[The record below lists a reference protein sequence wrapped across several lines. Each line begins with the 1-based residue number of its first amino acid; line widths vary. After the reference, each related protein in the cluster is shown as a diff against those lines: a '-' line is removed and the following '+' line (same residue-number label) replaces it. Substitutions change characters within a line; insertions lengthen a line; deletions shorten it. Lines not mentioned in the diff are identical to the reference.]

1 LDSSRLVAQLVL
13 KTVSLI
19 KILLVS
25 FMLLGAVEGST
36 QSYKLEIQW
45 SGPPPQKVKL
55 DLKDS
60 YTDSLKVILE
70 LRTIRQFLLDV
81 GYLTA
86 GVDSVSWSE
95 KTATATFY
103 AGKLYEWAELK
114 PGNVPEEYLS
124 KIGYREKVYR
134 NEKFSP
140 SKFSGLVEGLL
151 KMGEYNGYPFA
162 EVRLDSVKFQ
172 NNGIRAE
179 LNLNRNDF
187 FVIDSLILKGDS
199 ETNRTYIENH
209 LGIKIGMAYNQSLL
223 NRIPTRLKELPFV
236 TVIKPYEIGM
246 RPGKADI
253 YLYLENKKASNFDG
267 VLGVLPDSETDE
279 IILTG
284 DIRLNLLNSFK
295 RGEKINLQWQRLQTR
310 TQQLD
315 LNFEYPFLFN
325 TPLGVQFQFNLYR
338 QDTIFS
344 QVNSRAGIQY
354 FFLGA
359 NSAEVYYENNQ
370 ANVLSTSIQSLDR
383 YVDSRTNMFGLG
395 FESSNLDYRFNPRSG
410 YFIEARAAAGQK
422 EILRNQQIDDSEY
435 EDIDLKSDIYNGH
448 FNGGFYL
455 PFGKRST
462 LLIRMRSAIILND
475 NLFRNELYR
484 IGGLKTL
491 RGFNEQAIFAS
502 SYAIGTI
509 EYRFILEE
517 NSNIFAFFD
526 QGWYEDRV
534 RADAIRDTPFGFGAG
549 ISFET
554 GAGIFSLTY
563 ALGKQFDN
571 EIQVRDGKIHF
582 GFISFF

>member
-1 LDSSRLVAQLVL
+1 LLDSTEANS
-13 KTVSLI
+13 
-19 KILLVS
+19 
-25 FMLLGAVEGST
+25 
-36 QSYKLEIQW
+36 QSYDLEIDW
-45 SGPPPQKVKL
+45 AGTLPERV
-55 DLKDS
+55 DL
-60 YTDSLKVILE
+60 SLKETYADSVSIVQE
-70 LRTIRQFLLDV
+70 LRNIKQYLIDS

-86 GVDSVSWSE
+86 GVDSVKWIDN
-95 KTATATFY
+95 KAVAHFY
-103 AGKLYEWAELK
+103 SGELFEWAELK

-124 KIGYREKVYR
+124 KIGYREKLYR
-134 NEKFSP
+134 SEKFSP
-140 SKFSGLVEGLL
+140 SKLSGLVKGLL
-151 KMGEYNGYPFA
+151 QMGENNGYPFA
-162 EVRLDSVKFQ
+162 EINLDSVQIEK
-172 NNGIRAE
+172 NGISAV
-179 LNLNRNDF
+179 LNLVRNDF
-187 FVIDSLILKGDS
+187 FVIDSLVLKGEC
-199 ETNRTYIENH
+199 ETNRAYIENH
-209 LGIKIGMAYNQSLL
+209 LGIKIGMAYDQDVL
-223 NRIPTRLKELPFV
+223 RKIPTRLKELPFL
-236 TVIKPYEIGM
+236 TVIKPYEVGM

-267 VLGVLPDSETDE
+267 VLGILPDSETDE

-295 RGEKINLQWQRLQTR
+295 QGERINLQWQRLQTR

-315 LNFEYPFLFN
+315 LAFEYPFLFN
-325 TPLGVQFQFNLYR
+325 TPLGTEFQFNLYR

-344 QVNSRAGIQY
+344 QVNSRVGIQY
-354 FFLGA
+354 YFLGS

-370 ANVLSTSIQSLDR
+370 ANVLSTSIQSIDR
-383 YVDSRTNMFGLG
+383 YVDSRTNLFGLG
-395 FESSNLDYRFNPRSG
+395 LKTSDLDYRFNPRSG
-410 YFIEARAAAGQK
+410 YFLEARAAAGQK

-435 EDIDLKSDIYNGH
+435 EDVELKSDIYNGH
-448 FNGGFYL
+448 FHGGLYV
-455 PFGKRST
+455 PFAKRST
-462 LLIRMRSAIILND
+462 VLIRMRSATLLND
-475 NLFRNELYR
+475 NLFRNEIYR

-502 SYAIGTI
+502 SYAIATL

-517 NSNIFAFFD
+517 NSNIFVFFD
-526 QGWYEDRV
+526 QAWYEDRV

>member
-1 LDSSRLVAQLVL
+1 LLYALDAFPQSSYIDVNWVGNPPEKININLDEPYADSTSVIQEL
-13 KTVSLI
+13 KSIRQSL
-19 KILLVS
+19 
-25 FMLLGAVEGST
+25 
-36 QSYKLEIQW
+36 
-45 SGPPPQKVKL
+45 L
-55 DLKDS
+55 DL
-60 YTDSLKVILE
+60 
-70 LRTIRQFLLDV
+70 

-86 GVDSVSWSE
+86 SIDSVSWAEDTSR
-95 KTATATFY
+95 AYIY
-103 AGKLYEWAELK
+103 AGRLHQWAELK

-134 NEKFSP
+134 GEKFSP
-140 SKFSGLVEGLL
+140 SGFSNLVEGLL
-151 KMGEYNGYPFA
+151 KMGENNGYPFA
-162 EVRLDSVKFQ
+162 ELSLDSILIEEE
-172 NNGIRAE
+172 GISAR
-179 LNLNRNDF
+179 LNLNRNTF
-187 FVIDSLILKGDS
+187 FVIDSLVLKGDN
-199 ETNRTYIENH
+199 EANRTYIENH
-209 LGIKIGMAYNQSLL
+209 LGLKMGMAYDQSLL
-223 NRIPTRLKELPFV
+223 NKIPTRLKELPFV
-236 TVIKPYEIGM
+236 SVIKPYEIGM
-246 RPGKADI
+246 RPGKADV

-279 IILTG
+279 IIITG

-338 QDTIFS
+338 QDTLFS
-344 QVNSRAGIQY
+344 QVNSMAGVQY
-354 FFLGA
+354 YFLGA
-359 NSAEVYYENNQ
+359 NSAEIYYENNQ

-383 YVDSRTNMFGLG
+383 YVDSRTNLFGIGLNT
-395 FESSNLDYRFNPRSG
+395 SDLDYRFNPRRG

-435 EDIDLKSDIYNGH
+435 EGIDLKSDIYNGRFH
-448 FNGGFYL
+448 GGLYI

-462 LLIRMRSAIILND
+462 ILVRMRSATLLND

>member
-1 LDSSRLVAQLVL
+1 MSSRPIVPFVL
-13 KTVSLI
+13 KTRILIKLFFFLTLSLCGLESFAQPYFLEVDWIDSQPTDFDFKIAEEYSDSALVIQDLKNIKESLI
-19 KILLVS
+19 D
-25 FMLLGAVEGST
+25 LGH
-36 QSYKLEIQW
+36 
-45 SGPPPQKVKL
+45 
-55 DLKDS
+55 
-60 YTDSLKVILE
+60 
-70 LRTIRQFLLDV
+70 
-81 GYLTA
+81 LTA
-86 GVDSVSWSE
+86 GVDSVTWSQDTS
-95 KTATATFY
+95 TAY
-103 AGKLYEWAELK
+103 IYSGKLFEWAELR

-124 KIGYREKVYR
+124 KIGFREKLYR
-134 NEKFSP
+134 GERFSP
-140 SKFSGLVEGLL
+140 VALSRLVGELL
-151 KMGEYNGYPFA
+151 KIGENNGYPFA
-162 EVRLDSVKFQ
+162 QVNLDSIQIV
-172 NNGIRAE
+172 NDGIRAQ
-179 LNLNRNDF
+179 LQLNRNDF

-199 ETNRTYIENH
+199 ETNRAYIENH
-209 LGIKIGMAYNQSLL
+209 LSLKMGMAYNQGLL
-223 NRIPTRLKELPFV
+223 NKIPTRLKELPFIS
-236 TVIKPYEIGM
+236 VIKPYEVGM

-279 IILTG
+279 IIITG

-325 TPLGVQFQFNLYR
+325 TPIGAQFQFNLYR
-338 QDTIFS
+338 QDTLFS
-344 QVNSRAGIQY
+344 QVNSRIGVQY
-354 FFLGA
+354 YFLGS

-370 ANVLSTSIQSLDR
+370 ANVLSSSIQSLDR
-383 YVDSRTNMFGLG
+383 YVDSRTNLFGLG
-395 FESSNLDYRFNPRSG
+395 VNTSDLDYRFNPRQG

-435 EDIDLKSDIYNGH
+435 EDINLKSDIYNGN
-448 FNGGFYL
+448 FTGGIYI

-462 LLIRMRSAIILND
+462 VLLRMRSATLLNE
-475 NLFRNELYR
+475 NLFRNELFR

-509 EYRFILEE
+509 EYRFLLEQ
-517 NSNIFAFFD
+517 NSNLFLFFD

-534 RADAIRDTPFGFGAG
+534 RADAVRDAPFGFGAG

-571 EIQVRDGKIHF
+571 EIQFRDGKIHF

>member
-1 LDSSRLVAQLVL
+1 MKTRFLIKLILFSSILLYALDAFPQSSYIDVNWVGNPPEKININLDEPYADSTSVIQEL
-13 KTVSLI
+13 KSIRQSLI
-19 KILLVS
+19 
-25 FMLLGAVEGST
+25 
-36 QSYKLEIQW
+36 
-45 SGPPPQKVKL
+45 
-55 DLKDS
+55 DL
-60 YTDSLKVILE
+60 
-70 LRTIRQFLLDV
+70 

-86 GVDSVSWSE
+86 SVDSVSWAEDTSRVYI
-95 KTATATFY
+95 Y
-103 AGKLYEWAELK
+103 AGQLYQWAELN

-134 NEKFSP
+134 GEKFSP
-140 SKFSGLVEGLL
+140 SGFSNLVEGLL
-151 KMGEYNGYPFA
+151 KMGENNGYPFA
-162 EVRLDSVKFQ
+162 ELSLDSILIEEE
-172 NNGIRAE
+172 GISAR
-179 LNLNRNDF
+179 LNLNRNRF
-187 FVIDSLILKGDS
+187 FVIDSLVLKGDNKA
-199 ETNRTYIENH
+199 NRTYIENH
-209 LGIKIGMAYNQSLL
+209 LGLKMGMAYDQSLL
-223 NRIPTRLKELPFV
+223 NKIPTRLKELPFV
-236 TVIKPYEIGM
+236 SVIKPYEIGM
-246 RPGKADI
+246 RPGKADV

-279 IILTG
+279 VIITG

-338 QDTIFS
+338 QDTLFS
-344 QVNSRAGIQY
+344 QVNSMAGVQY
-354 FFLGA
+354 YFLGA
-359 NSAEVYYENNQ
+359 NSAEIYYENNQ

-383 YVDSRTNMFGLG
+383 YVDSRTNLFGIGLKT
-395 FESSNLDYRFNPRSG
+395 SDLDYRFNPRRG

-435 EDIDLKSDIYNGH
+435 EGIDLKSDIYNGRFH
-448 FNGGFYL
+448 GGLYI

-462 LLIRMRSAIILND
+462 ILVRMRSAILLND

>member
-1 LDSSRLVAQLVL
+1 MDAYSQPYAL
-13 KTVSLI
+13 
-19 KILLVS
+19 
-25 FMLLGAVEGST
+25 AVEWVKPSP
-36 QSYKLEIQW
+36 E
-45 SGPPPQKVKL
+45 KVNL
-55 DLKDS
+55 DLKASYPDS
-60 YTDSLKVILE
+60 TSVIQE
-70 LRTIRQFLLDV
+70 LREIKQFLIDV

-86 GVDSVSWSE
+86 GVDSVTWSE
-95 KTATATFY
+95 GKAVAHFY
-103 AGKLYEWAELK
+103 SGALFEWAELK

-140 SKFSGLVEGLL
+140 SKLSELLDGLL
-151 KMGEYNGYPFA
+151 KLGENNGYPFA
-162 EVRLDSVKFQ
+162 EVNLDSVQIQ
-172 NNGIRAE
+172 NSGISAVI
-179 LNLNRNDF
+179 NLKRNDF
-187 FVIDSLILKGDS
+187 FVIDSLVLKGDA

-209 LGIKIGMAYNQSLL
+209 LGIKIGMAYDHSILQK
-223 NRIPTRLKELPFV
+223 IPTRLKELPFL
-236 TVIKPYEIGM
+236 TVIKPYEVGM

-267 VLGVLPDSETDE
+267 VLGILPDSETDE

-295 RGEKINLQWQRLQTR
+295 RGERINLQWQRLQTR

-344 QVNSRAGIQY
+344 QVNSRAGVQY
-354 FFLGA
+354 YFLGS

-370 ANVLSTSIQSLDR
+370 ANVLSNSIQSLDR
-383 YVDSRTNMFGLG
+383 YVDSRTNLFGLG
-395 FESSNLDYRFNPRSG
+395 IKTSDLDYRFNPRSG

-422 EILRNQQIDDSEY
+422 EILRNQQVDDSEY
-435 EDIDLKSDIYNGH
+435 EDLELKSDLYNGN
-448 FNGGFYL
+448 FNGGIYL

-462 LLIRMRSAIILND
+462 ILVRMRSATLVNN

-502 SYAIGTI
+502 SYAIGTL

-517 NSNIFAFFD
+517 NSNIFVFFD
-526 QGWYEDRV
+526 QAWYEDRV

>member
-1 LDSSRLVAQLVL
+1 MDAYSQPYAL
-13 KTVSLI
+13 
-19 KILLVS
+19 
-25 FMLLGAVEGST
+25 AVEWAKPSP
-36 QSYKLEIQW
+36 E
-45 SGPPPQKVKL
+45 KVNL
-55 DLKDS
+55 DLKASYPDS
-60 YTDSLKVILE
+60 TSVIQE
-70 LRTIRQFLLDV
+70 LREIKQFLIDV

-86 GVDSVSWSE
+86 GVDSVTWSE
-95 KTATATFY
+95 GKAVAHFY
-103 AGKLYEWAELK
+103 SGALFEWAELK

-140 SKFSGLVEGLL
+140 SKLSELLDGLL
-151 KMGEYNGYPFA
+151 KLGENNGYPFA
-162 EVRLDSVKFQ
+162 EVNLDSVQIQ
-172 NNGIRAE
+172 NSGISAVI
-179 LNLNRNDF
+179 NLKRNDF
-187 FVIDSLILKGDS
+187 FVIDSLVLKGDA

-209 LGIKIGMAYNQSLL
+209 LGIKIGMAYDHSILQK
-223 NRIPTRLKELPFV
+223 IPTRLKELPFL
-236 TVIKPYEIGM
+236 TVIKPYEVGM

-267 VLGVLPDSETDE
+267 VLGILPDSETDE

-295 RGEKINLQWQRLQTR
+295 RGERINLQWQRLQTR

-344 QVNSRAGIQY
+344 QVNSRAGVQY
-354 FFLGA
+354 YFLGS

-370 ANVLSTSIQSLDR
+370 ANVLSNSIQSLDR
-383 YVDSRTNMFGLG
+383 YVDSRTNLFGLG
-395 FESSNLDYRFNPRSG
+395 IKTSDLDYRFNPRSG

-422 EILRNQQIDDSEY
+422 EILRNQQVDDSEY
-435 EDIDLKSDIYNGH
+435 EDLELKSDLYNGN
-448 FNGGFYL
+448 FNGGIYL

-462 LLIRMRSAIILND
+462 ILVRMRSATLVNN

-502 SYAIGTI
+502 SYAIGTL

-517 NSNIFAFFD
+517 NSNIFVFFD
-526 QGWYEDRV
+526 QAWYEDRV

>member
-1 LDSSRLVAQLVL
+1 LDAFSQSAYIDVYWIGNPPEKISINMKESYADSTAVIQEL
-13 KTVSLI
+13 KNIRQSLI
-19 KILLVS
+19 
-25 FMLLGAVEGST
+25 
-36 QSYKLEIQW
+36 
-45 SGPPPQKVKL
+45 
-55 DLKDS
+55 DL
-60 YTDSLKVILE
+60 
-70 LRTIRQFLLDV
+70 

-86 GVDSVSWSE
+86 SIDSLTWSQD
-95 KTATATFY
+95 TTHAYIF
-103 AGKLYEWAELK
+103 AGRLYNWAELK

-134 NEKFSP
+134 SERFSP
-140 SKFSGLVEGLL
+140 SGFSNLVEGLL
-151 KMGEYNGYPFA
+151 KMGENNGYPFA
-162 EVRLDSVKFQ
+162 QLNLDSIQIKEE
-172 NNGIRAE
+172 GISAQ
-179 LNLNRNDF
+179 LNLKRNTF
-187 FVIDSLILKGDS
+187 FVIDSLVLKGDS
-199 ETNRTYIENH
+199 EANRAYIQNH
-209 LGIKIGMAYNQSLL
+209 LGLKMGMAYNQSLL
-223 NRIPTRLKELPFV
+223 NKIPTRLKELPFV
-236 TVIKPYEIGM
+236 SVIKPYEIGM
-246 RPGKADI
+246 RPGKADV

-279 IILTG
+279 IIITG

-338 QDTIFS
+338 QDTLFS
-344 QVNSRAGIQY
+344 QVNSMAGVQY
-354 FFLGA
+354 YFLGA
-359 NSAEVYYENNQ
+359 NSAEIYYENNQ

-383 YVDSRTNMFGLG
+383 YVDSRTNLFGLG
-395 FESSNLDYRFNPRSG
+395 LNTSDLDYRFNPRRG

-435 EDIDLKSDIYNGH
+435 EGIDLKSDLYNGR
-448 FNGGFYL
+448 FNGGVYI

-462 LLIRMRSAIILND
+462 ILVRMRSATLLND